1 MGESSMLPVLRSP
14 LTCEVMDFGN
24 HEFQLQNNGL
34 SQLGTASPD
43 GNCRKTGYVQT
54 QTIPVFKRKFVRQ
67 RSMKSCILRLFV
79 DIMWTQNRDRE
90 LAKITAGSGR
100 RDSRCGWQA

>member
-1 MGESSMLPVLRSP
+1 MGESSMLPILRSP

-54 QTIPVFKRKFVRQ
+54 QTIPISKCKFALQ
-67 RSMKSCILRLFV
+67 RSTKSCPFASLRGSHV
-79 DIMWTQNRDRE
+79 DTNRDRE
-90 LAKITAGSGR
+90 RAKITAGSGR
-100 RDSRCGWQA
+100 R